1 MDKFRQIVAVGSVI
15 ASTVVVPAAAFVIR
29 MARGDTHSPAEE
41 TVSKWLKDL
50 LAKIA
55 SESK

>member
-1 MDKFRQIVAVGSVI
+1 VDRFRQIVAVGSVI
-15 ASTVVVPAAAFVIR
+15 ASSVVVPAAAFVIR

-41 TVSKWLKDL
+41 AVSQWLRDF

-55 SESK
+55 SEHK